1 MKLVSLASG
10 SNGNCAY
17 VGTEGTHI
25 LVDAGCSKKRIEE
38 GLSTLSLSLA
48 DINAIFITH
57 EHADHIASLHTLLK
71 KYRIP
76 VYLTRGTGEGVLNAF
91 MKNASAARLV
101 ADTIEE
107 DFTYVRADE
116 AVSVGDVCVAP
127 LKISHDA
134 LEPVAYRFSAQG
146 KKVAVATDMGCFND
160 YIVQGLQGMDALLLE
175 ANHDIR
181 MLQTGPYPYPLKQR
195 ILGDKGHLSNEMSG
209 ELLNCLLHDQL
220 KGILLGHLSEHNNYP
235 ALAYETVRLAIEM
248 GDTAYHGSDFPLY
261 VASRTGV
268 SEIIEV

>member
-57 EHADHIASLHTLLK
+57 EHADHIASLHTVLK

-91 MKNASAARLV
+91 SKNASAARLIED
-101 ADTIEE
+101 AIEE

-116 AVSVGDVCVAP
+116 AVSVGDVSVAP
-127 LKISHDA
+127 LRISHDA
-134 LEPVAYRFSAQG
+134 LEPVAYRFCAQG
-146 KKVAVATDMGCFND
+146 KNVAVATDMGCFDD
-160 YIVQGLQGMDALLLE
+160 YTVKALQGMDALLLE

-209 ELLNCLLHDQL
+209 ELLNCLLHDDL

-248 GDTAYHGSDFPLY
+248 GGTSYHGGDFPIQ

-268 SEIIEV
+268 SEVIEV

>member
-25 LVDAGCSKKRIEE
+25 LVDTGCSKKRIEE
-38 GLSTLSLSLA
+38 GLQSLSLTLS
-48 DINAIFITH
+48 DIDAIFITH
-57 EHADHIASLHTLLK
+57 EHADHIASLHTILK
-71 KYRIP
+71 RERIP
-76 VYLTRGTGEGVLNAF
+76 VYLTQGTGEGVLNSFAKNKCAAKLLEDSITDAF
-91 MKNASAARLV
+91 RYISADNAV
-101 ADTIEE
+101 QVKD
-107 DFTYVRADE
+107 
-116 AVSVGDVCVAP
+116 VSVNP
-127 LKISHDA
+127 MRISHDA
-134 LEPVAYRFSAQG
+134 LEPVAYRFHAAG
-146 KKVAVATDMGCFND
+146 KSVAVATDMGCYDD
-160 YIVQGLQGMDALLLE
+160 YTVQSLQGMDALLLE

-209 ELLNCLLHDQL
+209 ALLNCLLHDGL

-248 GDTAYHGSDFPLY
+248 GATPYRGSDFPLH
-261 VASRTGV
+261 VADRCGV
-268 SEIIEV
+268 SEALEV